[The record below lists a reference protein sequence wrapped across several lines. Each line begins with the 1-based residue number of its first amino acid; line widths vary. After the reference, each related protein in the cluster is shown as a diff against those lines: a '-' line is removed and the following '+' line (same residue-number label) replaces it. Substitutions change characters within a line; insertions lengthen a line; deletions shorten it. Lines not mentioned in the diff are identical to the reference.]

1 VPKPYLIATDDLLR
15 FDWSVDG
22 ESSPVTV
29 VSVHL
34 DYSRKTVRDS
44 RIDEMVAALSG
55 LESDHFA
62 VFAQIRRREK

>member
-1 VPKPYLIATDDLLR
+1 VPKAHLIATDDLLR

-22 ESSPVTV
+22 ELFPVTV

-34 DYSRKTVRDS
+34 DYFRKTVRDS
-44 RIDEMVAALSG
+44 QIDEMVAAFSG

-62 VFAQIRRREK
+62 VFAQIRRRAK